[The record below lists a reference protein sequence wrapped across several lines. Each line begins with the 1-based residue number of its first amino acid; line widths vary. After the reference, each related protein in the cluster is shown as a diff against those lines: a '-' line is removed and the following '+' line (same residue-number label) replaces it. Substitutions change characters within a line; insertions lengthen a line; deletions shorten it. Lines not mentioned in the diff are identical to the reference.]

1 MVLPTEMTLINDD
14 MIGYLKVPLG
24 NYAVLLRIL
33 QDLHVFF
40 VLNFGVKNALKS
52 ELGWIPSTFFY
63 KVKIIFLERNHRKT
77 T

>member
-33 QDLHVFF
+33 QDLHVFCVKF
-40 VLNFGVKNALKS
+40 WGEKCAEIGVGMDSKHL
-52 ELGWIPSTFFY
+52 L
-63 KVKIIFLERNHRKT
+63 L
-77 T
+77 